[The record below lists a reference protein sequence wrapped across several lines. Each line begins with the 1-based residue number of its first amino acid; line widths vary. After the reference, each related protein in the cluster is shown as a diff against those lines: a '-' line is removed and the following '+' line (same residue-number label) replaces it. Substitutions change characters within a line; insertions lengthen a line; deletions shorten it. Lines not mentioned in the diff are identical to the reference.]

1 MADRFDRQGKR
12 IAAHPRMKQ
21 ILDKANQ
28 DHACFASWIAAF
40 LRADD
45 GGADE
50 RKEGATAPVS
60 KPEGQDHGKREEGP
74 GT

>member
-1 MADRFDRQGKR
+1 MPDRFDRLGAR

-40 LRADD
+40 LRVDD

-50 RKEGATAPVS
+50 RKEGTAAPV
-60 KPEGQDHGKREEGP
+60 PEPQGADHGQREEGP
-74 GT
+74 ST